1 MPGCLLAPCTA
12 TRLAQGL
19 IHVAFR
25 GLQQPFLRAYL
36 SAEREQLLRPSSSPR
51 WLWSSTAVRTSRCLP
66 VSVGAA
72 LGLRP
77 YPAPCWEPTGS
88 GSLRPA
94 PAWIMMVSAYTIG
107 AGCG

>member
-36 SAEREQLLRPSSSPR
+36 SAEREQLLRPTSSPR

-66 VSVGAA
+66 VSVGPWQCAGA
-72 LGLRP
+72 STRPRSRTVSRLRREDRCDLVL
-77 YPAPCWEPTGS
+77 ADLASIGS
-88 GSLRPA
+88 Q
-94 PAWIMMVSAYTIG
+94 
-107 AGCG
+107 